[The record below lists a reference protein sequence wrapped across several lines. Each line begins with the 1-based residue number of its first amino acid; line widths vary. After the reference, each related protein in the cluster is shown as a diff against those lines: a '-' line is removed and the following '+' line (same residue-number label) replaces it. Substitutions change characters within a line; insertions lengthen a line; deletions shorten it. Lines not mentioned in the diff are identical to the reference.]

1 MESMIAPQSGRLDR
15 RVRRSFLRINEG
27 DSRHRIA
34 YSIEE
39 ALRLAHLPGE
49 DEGRI
54 YCFRR
59 ISLAGI
65 PAESN
70 RRVWM
75 EAVQQVL
82 AGLAAQAVH
91 ASHPNAA
98 ACNAVFFNHR
108 EEALESL
115 LSGAVRALRLPAAP
129 APPWYASS
137 VLGIPE
143 STSYRELVP
152 VLIAELCGTGAGFTP
167 AGAAILFAVLENDDP
182 EPLLSS
188 IPADT
193 LREWLRALEGSPA
206 VSVESDP
213 PYLPEK
219 LLRAIRNAA
228 ASYGWRDPGTIWLA
242 SQAVLC
248 VAPSALRFATVLRHA
263 RAVLRA
269 VEAESRRE
277 VVDQD
282 GPQFRAA
289 ARASLVFDDDDR
301 PSGDLHDAQEGGGAA
316 ICEPLAAQVD
326 CEAPSAAAPDRSRAA
341 DPISE
346 NASPVAKR
354 RAIRIFDEIES
365 AQPLLGEPTSA
376 AGLYFLINALER
388 VGIAAAVVAYPI
400 LGESNFALHVL
411 KRLAMDAKVAEDDP
425 ILRCLPAQN
434 QRFDLDDEGWTE
446 IQGKPECQPA
456 GLTAVAPRDPAT
468 LVRLWAVAAR
478 RWCWRVTRL
487 GLGEI
492 VHRPG
497 RVWLTRTDLDV
508 TLPLDQVEIR
518 IRRAGL
524 DIDPGYVS
532 WFGPWGLAVR
542 FHYRERDLLQQGDAE
557 SGVRP

>member
-1 MESMIAPQSGRLDR
+1 MESMIALQSGRLDR

-75 EAVQQVL
+75 EAVQKAL

-91 ASHPNAA
+91 ASHSDAGV
-98 ACNAVFFNHR
+98 CNAVFFNHR
-108 EEALESL
+108 EEAMEFL

-129 APPWYASS
+129 SPPWYASS
-137 VLGIPE
+137 VLGIAE
-143 STSYRELVP
+143 STSYREFIP
-152 VLIAELCGTGAGFTP
+152 VLIAQICGVAGFTP
-167 AGAAILFAVLENDDP
+167 AGPAILFAVLKDDDP

-188 IPADT
+188 IPAET
-193 LREWLRALEGSPA
+193 FREWLRALEGSPSA
-206 VSVESDP
+206 SGESDP

-219 LLRAIRNAA
+219 FLRAIRNAA
-228 ASYGWRDPGTIWLA
+228 ASFGWKDPGTIWLA

-269 VEAESRRE
+269 LEAESRHE
-277 VVDQD
+277 VADQG
-282 GPQFRAA
+282 GPQIRAG
-289 ARASLVFDDDDR
+289 ARVSLVFDNDDG
-301 PSGDLHDAQEGGGAA
+301 PIADLNDARKGGSASPAGISELPAA
-316 ICEPLAAQVD
+316 NL
-326 CEAPSAAAPDRSRAA
+326 SAAAPVRSAA
-341 DPISE
+341 
-346 NASPVAKR
+346 ASPSPATSRFEVR
-354 RAIRIFDEIES
+354 RSIRIFDDIDS
-365 AQPLLGEPTSA
+365 PRPLLGEPTAA

-388 VGIAAAVVAYPI
+388 VGIAAAIDACPVLREA
-400 LGESNFALHVL
+400 SFSLHLL
-411 KRLAMDAKVAEDDP
+411 KRLAMDARIDEDDP
-425 ILRCLPAQN
+425 ILRCLPPRDQP
-434 QRFDLDDEGWTE
+434 LHLEDEGWAEIKSKTE
-446 IQGKPECQPA
+446 CRPR

-478 RWCWRVTRL
+478 RWCWQVARL

-508 TLPLDQVEIR
+508 TLPLDQAEIR

-524 DIDPGYVS
+524 DIDPGYIS
-532 WFGPWGLAVR
+532 WFGPWGLVVR
-542 FHYRERDLLQQGDAE
+542 FHYREGDFPLRDDAE
-557 SGVRP
+557 PGARP